1 VLADPVGVKP
11 SAGTSALAAASLSGL
26 VAFGLFLAGCVVLW
40 TSSAVLLGWSM
51 LGLGLAAVAAT
62 AMLTLAGTRPD
73 AR

>member
-1 VLADPVGVKP
+1 M
-11 SAGTSALAAASLSGL
+11 
-26 VAFGLFLAGCVVLW
+26 LFLAGCAVLW
-40 TSSAVLLGWSM
+40 TSDAVLLGWSL